1 MSLYESSNSRHS
13 RWLTGLL
20 TLALALTAVPVGA
33 QVEEAQQ
40 LAEQAGEAFQQFDFA
55 EAAELYARAFEL
67 DPHPVILY
75 NQARCFEELHDLP
88 RALAVLW
95 RALELAPTGRV
106 FEAIETKAAEVETRL
121 MNEGHELEN
130 VDRSAFTTLARLS
143 VTSLPS
149 GADVFI
155 GDDYVGATPVDDL
168 FIAPG
173 QYDVTVSMTDYRP
186 SYRSVEVEP
195 IRHVTIHAGLRRIG
209 DIVFNPAEPGLLEL
223 IGPRNGMLV
232 YLDDDYYG
240 RTPVSAMP
248 VPPGSYT
255 VRVTHDLYEDWTTE
269 IEIVSSETTALYAH
283 ATRKESL
290 TGDEGFGRSDWGI
303 LLLATGGAALT
314 TGVIFGVI
322 SRADEDRY
330 HRNLLSPNRDEI
342 RDSAVREAFVAD
354 IAFISAGVLVATGV
368 ILVLTDHGDEDDE
381 IIEPPDGLL
390 EIGLGPTRD
399 GWGVVWTGEF

>member
-1 MSLYESSNSRHS
+1 M
-13 RWLTGLL
+13 
-20 TLALALTAVPVGA
+20 
-33 QVEEAQQ
+33 
-40 LAEQAGEAFQQFDFA
+40 
-55 EAAELYARAFEL
+55 
-67 DPHPVILY
+67 ILY

-88 RALAVLW
+88 RALAVLR
-95 RALELAPTGRV
+95 RALELEPSGRIL
-106 FEAIETKAAEVETRL
+106 EAIDSKATELETRL
-121 MNEGHELEN
+121 INEGLGLDN
-130 VDRSAFTTLARLS
+130 VDRSVFTTLARIS

-155 GDDYVGATPVDDL
+155 DEDYVGTTPIDDL
-168 FIAPG
+168 FVAPG
-173 QYDVTVSMTDYRP
+173 HYEITVSMTDYRP

-195 IRHVTIHAGLRRIG
+195 IRHVTIHAGLRRSG
-209 DIVFNPAEPGLLEL
+209 DIVFNPAEPGLLEV

-232 YLDDDYYG
+232 YLDEDYYG
-240 RTPVSAMP
+240 RTPISAMP

-255 VRVTHDLYEDWTTE
+255 IRVTHDLYEDWTTE
-269 IEIVSSETTALYAH
+269 IDVMSSETTALYAH
-283 ATRKESL
+283 ATRKE
-290 TGDEGFGRSDWGI
+290 TQVDEGFGRTEWGI

-342 RDSAVREAFVAD
+342 RDSAIKEAFVAD

-368 ILVLTDHGDEDDE
+368 ILVLTDHGDEDDD

-390 EIGLGPTRD
+390 QIGMGPTRD
-399 GWGVVWTGEF
+399 GWGVVWSGEF